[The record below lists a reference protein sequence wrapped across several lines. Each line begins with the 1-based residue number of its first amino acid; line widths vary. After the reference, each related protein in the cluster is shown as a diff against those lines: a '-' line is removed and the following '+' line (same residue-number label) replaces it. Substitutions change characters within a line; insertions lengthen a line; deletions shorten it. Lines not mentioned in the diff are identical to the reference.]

1 MQPLHPILL
10 KVPTSLNSKQIFLG
24 FSKMPEAWKQEDI
37 PCLYAQ
43 RKDTY
48 AFLFLLINTL
58 KSISTQQEHSVCAQI
73 IKQGAIFSLK
83 SGFFCLFGFL
93 QTQQKSKLWK
103 KPCIWESS
111 WIAALKHSHIFQST
125 TKCSLRIG
133 SICLPK
139 NTDQNNMLS

>member
-24 FSKMPEAWKQEDI
+24 FSKMPKVWKQEDI
-37 PCLYAQ
+37 PRLYTQ

-58 KSISTQQEHSVCAQI
+58 KSISTQQEHSECAQI

-83 SGFFCLFGFL
+83 SGFFCLVGF
-93 QTQQKSKLWK
+93 TNTAKVRVMK
-103 KPCIWESS
+103 KAMYMRIIMDCSIK
-111 WIAALKHSHIFQST
+111 ALAH
-125 TKCSLRIG
+125 
-133 SICLPK
+133 LPI
-139 NTDQNNMLS
+139 NYEMFSENW